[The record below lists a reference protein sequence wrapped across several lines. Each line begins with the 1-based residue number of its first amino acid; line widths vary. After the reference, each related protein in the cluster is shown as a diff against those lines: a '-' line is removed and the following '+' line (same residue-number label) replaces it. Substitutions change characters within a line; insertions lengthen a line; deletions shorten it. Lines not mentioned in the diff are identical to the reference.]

1 MAESS
6 ATTSTGSVW
15 TSILFAGLGFLLFG
29 GLMWYVLNLAGPGG
43 DAAYEQERALKRAAA
58 LAEVRARDSKLL
70 GEAGWVDQAKGIAH
84 IPISR
89 AMELEVKA
97 LRKKPVQPGP
107 EIQPAELAPSNIT
120 PPPPPVPGT

>member
-1 MAESS
+1 MSESKTH
-6 ATTSTGSVW
+6 AQFGSPW
-15 TSILFAGLGFLLFG
+15 TSVIFAVLGFLLFG

-58 LAEVRARDSKLL
+58 LAEVRARDAELL
-70 GEAGWVDQAKGIAH
+70 GQAGWVDKAKGVAH
-84 IPISR
+84 IPIAR